1 MHASQSDLSMPRG
14 FVLAGAALILF
25 TLLVTAVSG
34 LTDVGTVRLSPVT
47 ATESKDLTFEIRADG
62 AVHVREPA
70 RPAVLHIV
78 PARGN
83 EGFVKVALQTF
94 IRDRDAVGIK
104 SELNLRLMRQ
114 GDGRLWLE
122 DLATNRRL
130 TLDAFGSGNAKV
142 FAKFFDAKV
151 SVVQKP

>member
-1 MHASQSDLSMPRG
+1 MSTSAAEVSMPRG
-14 FVLAGAALILF
+14 FVLGGAGLILF
-25 TLLVTAVSG
+25 AVLLTAIAG
-34 LTDVGTVRLSPVT
+34 WTDVGTVRLAPVT

-62 AVHVREPA
+62 AVHVRELA
-70 RPAVLHIV
+70 RPTVTHIV

-104 SELNLRLMRQ
+104 SDLNVRLMRQ
-114 GDGRLWLE
+114 VDGRMWLE
-122 DLATNRRL
+122 DLATHRRL

-151 SVVQKP
+151 SDIQKP